1 MRWIRRV
8 QCFVSRSPLCLVV
21 TILILRTVFV
31 RTRDYNLLA
40 GILLAVTG
48 PEAIF
53 ANLGQF
59 NAASIRVSS
68 HMHAYSYS

>member
-1 MRWIRRV
+1 M
-8 QCFVSRSPLCLVV
+8 
-21 TILILRTVFV
+21 FV

-59 NAASIRVSS
+59 NAASIRVRFLTYPPVFFSQ
-68 HMHAYSYS
+68 HRVLDIIL